1 MTMNSFASTKATQLL
16 SKKFTDFNYN
26 TLGKTD
32 LLVSEVGF
40 GGRKIDIRSPLNRD
54 ALKKALLS
62 GINLIDTSSNYTDGN
77 SETLIGEV
85 LTEIVNADILS
96 RESVVIVTK
105 GGCLQGENYDLS
117 RERKEDNIPFPELV
131 EIKEGFEYCIH
142 PECLDEQIRIS
153 LERMNLK
160 TIDIY
165 LIQKP
170 EYYLKWAKN
179 KKIDKETARNKL
191 YTQLKKAFEYLEK
204 EVQKGRIKHYGL
216 SSNTFTRDTGE
227 YDFISLE
234 KIISISD
241 EISPYNHFDVI
252 EFPMNLFEKEAIL
265 KKNQSNNMSLLD
277 LAKKKN
283 LGVLIGSPLNVKFNN
298 KSLKLAKPV
307 VPAVPTKE
315 IIDAEFIAISKLEK
329 IIVKKLTLLENT
341 EILSEVKNNLF
352 VFEELNNNW
361 QDFKD
366 IFDWKNKLNKHY
378 LPRFHYYKNYIKN
391 NSLKNEELEMDLY
404 SCTFKVGRLFS
415 LISAY
420 WENEYSKFTDKIH
433 SELVDSIPEFDKAT
447 KLSNMAIRALR
458 STEGITSVLVG
469 MTKVPYVYDVINELK
484 HPVNKSFDWNKI
496 NITVD

>member
-1 MTMNSFASTKATQLL
+1 M
-16 SKKFTDFNYN
+16 
-26 TLGKTD
+26 
-32 LLVSEVGF
+32 
-40 GGRKIDIRSPLNRD
+40 
-54 ALKKALLS
+54 
-62 GINLIDTSSNYTDGN
+62 LIY
-77 SETLIGEV
+77 
-85 LTEIVNADILS
+85 
-96 RESVVIVTK
+96 
-105 GGCLQGENYDLS
+105 YP
-117 RERKEDNIPFPELV
+117 DNIPITKV
-131 EIKEGFEYCIH
+131 GFVY
-142 PECLDEQIRIS
+142 
-153 LERMNLK
+153 MK
-160 TIDIY
+160 
-165 LIQKP
+165 
-170 EYYLKWAKN
+170 
-179 KKIDKETARNKL
+179 
-191 YTQLKKAFEYLEK
+191 
-204 EVQKGRIKHYGL
+204 
-216 SSNTFTRDTGE
+216 
-227 YDFISLE
+227 
-234 KIISISD
+234 
-241 EISPYNHFDVI
+241 
-252 EFPMNLFEKEAIL
+252 